1 MRAVENLPIPAA
13 AMQPLRVLTKAVADK
28 LALANEV
35 KRFLS
40 RHDCKVLDVALGGK
54 RPLLTVERVGG
65 PLLSQVC
72 TGVIQLR
79 PAPGVR
85 YCRAYMLGCEIEW
98 LCPSE
103 EVH

>member
-1 MRAVENLPIPAA
+1 MRAVENLPIPTA
-13 AMQPLRVLTKAVADK
+13 AMRPLRVLTGAMVDK

-40 RHDCKVLDVALGGK
+40 HYGCKVLDVALGGK
-54 RPLLTVERVGG
+54 RPLLVVERVGG
-65 PLLSQVC
+65 PLLSEVC

-79 PAPGVR
+79 PASGVK